1 MTSPDKRS
9 EINACT
15 ELINQATKCL
25 ENLNKQC
32 TIRLIEELIRNGCY
46 RIKTSGTDVAIK
58 NLVHNVWLVLN
69 YVEEGELLRRLRD
82 LGVSITWLSMA
93 LLKPKSQIKHLL
105 RRYGLG

>member
-1 MTSPDKRS
+1 MTSPDK
-9 EINACT
+9 IDACT

-25 ENLNKQC
+25 ENLDKQC
-32 TIRLIEELIRNGCY
+32 TMRLIGELIQNGCY
-46 RIKTSGTDVAIK
+46 RIKSGTDVAIK
-58 NLVHNVWLVLN
+58 NLVHDVWLVLN

-93 LLKPKSQIKHLL
+93 LLRPKSQIKHLL